1 MVIISVYY
9 GENGELYAY
18 ENERFLQSADS
29 LRELKED
36 LKKLGGGEP
45 YEVQYM

>member
-9 GENGELYAY
+9 GKNGELYAY
-18 ENERFLQSADS
+18 KYGSFLQSADN
-29 LRELKED
+29 LKELKED
-36 LKKLGGGEP
+36 LKELGGI